1 VLLGFWKLNCYLLYT
16 EYAAEGLEIGNS
28 VYWIRFGE
36 EYSQKKFKSSS
47 PFGIE
52 YVFHL
57 EVPNLSTV
65 FLRYSLSLPQ
75 KLKHCKGN
83 YICVNIL

>member
-1 VLLGFWKLNCYLLYT
+1 MV
-16 EYAAEGLEIGNS
+16 
-28 VYWIRFGE
+28 
-36 EYSQKKFKSSS
+36 QKFKSSS